1 MMFARRSKP
10 EPKRLHG
17 LLEGGATVMDL
28 VHRPRRWAR
37 LLLAAV
43 CSGQRPARRSREDRR
58 TPVGGLS
65 RGRPRATLWSVVALV
80 LVATLTSCVRPVAPV
95 TASAE
100 QLSLPSYLPLMR
112 TTDFGGPPA
121 DDPNDPKSNYSTKVL
136 LEISITLQAGEK
148 RRVFGRLE
156 ATSSSTPGSWL
167 ETGIWCLDS
176 AGNQSGT
183 AATTGT
189 NHEGY
194 GGAYS
199 PPGHLVLYPSLLF
212 TAPSA
217 GTYKCQLAAGT
228 GDPKDDTYHATA
240 VKAGSNPALGGTWLQ
255 ASSSDEL
262 GAQWWQN
269 PDCDSGG
276 TQPTCSYVG
285 GSTPPELWIFQNDG
299 THLDFWEAARNAT
312 AASVS
317 ATVTLT
323 TCYHST
329 RSCTDDHKGSSDGST
344 VSTHLELVQLTP
356 GLGICRVNTSPDV
369 TYAITGNAHHYSIH
383 YELDNVPISAT
394 CGGSRLFEVYIDMK
408 QVAGNPVKIDGT
420 RPGPDGAE
428 TDAIAFDSAFAAT
441 VPVPNV
447 LSLSETAA
455 RQAIATAGLAVGAV
469 SYAVSSSPT
478 GTVIV
483 QNSPGGTVE
492 PAHSPVNLIVS
503 HPAVTVPDVLG
514 STQSEAVASIGAA
527 FLVVG
532 KVSSYSNC
540 LDPGTVRAQNPAGGT
555 TAGPG
560 SAVNITVT
568 ACNDGH
574 SPK

>member
-1 MMFARRSKP
+1 MSARSSDRRSQTP
-10 EPKRLHG
+10 
-17 LLEGGATVMDL
+17 
-28 VHRPRRWAR
+28 R
-37 LLLAAV
+37 LLRHCA
-43 CSGQRPARRSREDRR
+43 Q
-58 TPVGGLS
+58 
-65 RGRPRATLWSVVALV
+65 
-80 LVATLTSCVRPVAPV
+80 
-95 TASAE
+95 
-100 QLSLPSYLPLMR
+100 
-112 TTDFGGPPA
+112 
-121 DDPNDPKSNYSTKVL
+121 
-136 LEISITLQAGEK
+136 
-148 RRVFGRLE
+148 GRL
-156 ATSSSTPGSWL
+156 
-167 ETGIWCLDS
+167 D
-176 AGNQSGT
+176 
-183 AATTGT
+183 
-189 NHEGY
+189 
-194 GGAYS
+194 
-199 PPGHLVLYPSLLF
+199 
-212 TAPSA
+212 
-217 GTYKCQLAAGT
+217 
-228 GDPKDDTYHATA
+228 
-240 VKAGSNPALGGTWLQ
+240 PALGGTWLQ
-255 ASSSDEL
+255 ASSSDER

-269 PDCDSGG
+269 PDCDSEGK
-276 TQPTCSYVG
+276 QPTCSYVG
-285 GSTPPELWIFQNDG
+285 GSTSPELRIFQNDG

-312 AASVS
+312 VASVS

-323 TCYHST
+323 TCYHDT
-329 RSCTDDHKGSSDGST
+329 HSCTDDHKGSSDGST

-356 GLGICRVNTSPDV
+356 GLGICRVNGSPDV

-408 QVAGNPVKIDGT
+408 QVSGNPVKIDGT

-455 RQAIATAGLAVGAV
+455 RQAIAAAGLAVGAV
-469 SYAVSSSPT
+469 SYAVSSSPA

-514 STQSEAVASIGAA
+514 STLSNAVASIRAA

-540 LDPGTVRAQNPAGGT
+540 LDPGTVQAQNPAGGT
-555 TAGPG
+555 TAGPR
-560 SAVNITVT
+560 SAVNITVN
-568 ACNDGH
+568 ACNGGH